1 MNDKEIWGKV
11 KSLEGKELTTYVEN
25 ERNYIL
31 KVEDSDS
38 INDRVIIVDRATF
51 PTREDIIAAY
61 RLLFIHG
68 KLNRKKDL
76 TWLSTPSKKVS
87 SIVFRIIG
95 EITKPNSKV
104 EWKKNEPVLI
114 IKK

>member
-1 MNDKEIWGKV
+1 MNDDEIWEKV
-11 KSLEGKELTTYVEN
+11 KSLEGKELTTYVEH

-31 KVEDSDS
+31 KVEDTNS

-51 PTREDIIAAY
+51 PTREDIIAKY
-61 RLLFIHG
+61 KLLFIQK

-95 EITKPNSKV
+95 EITKSYSKV
-104 EWKKNEPVLI
+104 EWERKEPVLI